1 MRVTT
6 IRFGEDLWRLL
17 EEQAALSGVS
27 TSQYIREAALA
38 RAAAAAAVR
47 GEDPLALLAGPPES
61 PATASPDSRS
71 EHETAAALRRKAAEI
86 RQETKA
92 TAAEAKQAIRR
103 TSDLRE
109 QSTRLRNSR
118 PPANR

>member
-27 TSQYIREAALA
+27 TSQYVREAALA

-61 PATASPDSRS
+61 PTTASLES
-71 EHETAAALRRKAAEI
+71 ERETAAALRRKAAEI
-86 RQETKA
+86 RQETRA

-118 PPANR
+118 APANR